1 MQTIAKQIHQ
11 TLLKAENILIISH
24 KNPDGDTLSS
34 ACALMQYLRQI
45 DKPHL
50 AFCATSISQ
59 NLAFLPQIEY
69 FVTDPLIFQN
79 HRFDTIVVFDSGDLF
94 YAGVDEHLR
103 TLPYSPT
110 LINIDHHP
118 TNEFYGHHNL
128 VRPEAASTT
137 EILYRFFKIND
148 LKIDKYIATCLLT
161 GIVTDTAHFS
171 NPATTAEALKIAA
184 ELLRLGANLNLIR
197 GWTLKNKSLTGLKL
211 WGRVLSRLQKNEK
224 YELAF
229 TILTKDDRQEFDL
242 PDEEVEGLTNFLN
255 NLGEA
260 KIVCLLKEGED
271 DIIKVS
277 LRTSDPEIDVS
288 QLAKSFGGGGH
299 AKAAGFSV
307 RGRLIETS
315 EGWKVI

>member
-24 KNPDGDTLSS
+24 KNPDGDTLAA
-34 ACALMQYLRQI
+34 ACALMQYLRSI
-45 DKPHL
+45 NKPHT
-50 AFCATSISQ
+50 AFCATAINK
-59 NLAFLPQIEY
+59 NLAFLPHLEY
-69 FVTDPLIFQN
+69 FAADPLIFQN
-79 HRFDTIVVFDSGDLF
+79 HRFDIIVIFDSGDLL
-94 YAGVDEHLR
+94 YAGVDEPLQN
-103 TLPYSPT
+103 LSYSPT

-128 VRPEAASTT
+128 VVPEAASTT
-137 EILYRFFKIND
+137 EILYRFFKINNIR
-148 LKIDKYIATCLLT
+148 IDKYIAVCLLT

-171 NPATTAEALKIAA
+171 NPATSASSLKIAGD
-184 ELLRLGANLNLIR
+184 LLRLGANLNLIR
-197 GWTLKNKSLTGLKL
+197 GWTWKNKSLTALKL

-229 TILTKDDRQEFDL
+229 TVLTKDDLQEFDL

-255 NLGEA
+255 NLSGA
-260 KIVCLLKEGED
+260 KIVCLLKENED

-288 QLAKSFGGGGH
+288 KLAKSFGGGGH
-299 AKAAGFSV
+299 AKAAGFSIK
-307 RGRLIETS
+307 GKLAQENSSWQI
-315 EGWKVI
+315 I